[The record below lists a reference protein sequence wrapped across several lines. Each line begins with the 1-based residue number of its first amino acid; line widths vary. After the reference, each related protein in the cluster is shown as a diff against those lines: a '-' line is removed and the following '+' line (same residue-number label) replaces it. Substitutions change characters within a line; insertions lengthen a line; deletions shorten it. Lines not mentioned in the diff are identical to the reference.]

1 MDDPTN
7 TAGTAAGTTTGIE
20 TITSITEIAAA
31 GSFTEVSS
39 NFASYVLAEIRCAG
53 IRARLIENAIV
64 AADLAL
70 KSGLIGAED
79 ALEFLA
85 DAPGALALVAPSST
99 SPWATW
105 CSS

>member
-1 MDDPTN
+1 M
-7 TAGTAAGTTTGIE
+7 TTTARATTE
-20 TITSITEIAAA
+20 ATCDATSQPSNGFVDFLSAEFHKAA
-31 GSFTEVSS
+31 
-39 NFASYVLAEIRCAG
+39 

-85 DAPGALALVAPSST
+85 DSPGALALVAPSST
-99 SPWATW
+99 SPWATTTW
-105 CSS
+105 WSS

>member
-1 MDDPTN
+1 MDHINNASAPTE
-7 TAGTAAGTTTGIE
+7 A
-20 TITSITEIAAA
+20 TSDA
-31 GSFTEVSS
+31 SS
-39 NFASYVLAEIRCAG
+39 TQQPSNGFVA

-85 DAPGALALVAPSST
+85 DSPGALALVAPSST
-99 SPWATW
+99 SPWATTTW
-105 CSS
+105 WSS

>member
-1 MDDPTN
+1 MPTN
-7 TAGTAAGTTTGIE
+7 NTAIANTVAPSEATGDASLQPSNDFVDFLSAEFHKAA
-20 TITSITEIAAA
+20 
-31 GSFTEVSS
+31 
-39 NFASYVLAEIRCAG
+39 

-99 SPWATW
+99 APWATW